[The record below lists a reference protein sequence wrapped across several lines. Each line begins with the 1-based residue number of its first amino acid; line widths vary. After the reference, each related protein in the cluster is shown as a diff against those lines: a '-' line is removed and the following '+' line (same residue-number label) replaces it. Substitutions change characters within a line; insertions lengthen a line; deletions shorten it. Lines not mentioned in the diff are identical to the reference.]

1 MATEHRINEL
11 LDLAREHYE
20 VPNDHQL
27 ARRLDVEPSLISR
40 MRHGKHMPPQAH
52 LILTILNTV
61 VPGPLPK
68 RERVEV

>member
-1 MATEHRINEL
+1 MAPADRLNEL

-40 MRHGKHMPPQAH
+40 MRHGKHMPPQAQ
-52 LILTILNTV
+52 LILTILNAV
-61 VPGPLPK
+61 IPGPLP
-68 RERVEV
+68 VEDYQTA